1 MKRFLSFLTL
11 AVMVCTAVSAQNTPY
26 RAIIGLHH
34 DANGAV
40 VMSDPTTTIVVDL
53 TIEKEQTIVGPYAR
67 YAQKYLDVRGS
78 LVEKT
83 TYALKSAQV
92 SIATDDAVFALKPI
106 APESVSVQ
114 SHLSSATEFA
124 KVLPDRM
131 TLSPMSAEDA
141 AAQAAQ
147 AIFTLRRKRVEL
159 ITGDAGENVFGA
171 GLKDAL
177 DALDAREQ
185 AYLELFLG
193 KKVTTTYTE
202 RVVLPLNGTTTSYTI
217 AKLSSS
223 TGLQS
228 ATASEGEDIKLNITP
243 SGVSP
248 KLATIPEA
256 DPRDKTALQVRLAD
270 NATCV
275 ISVGGAAVGSAT
287 LPIFEFGRTVNIT
300 NTLAVKR

>member
-11 AVMVCTAVSAQNTPY
+11 ATLLCTAASAQNNLYRSVIGPY
-26 RAIIGLHH
+26 I

-40 VMSDPTTTIVVDL
+40 AVADPSTTIVVDL
-53 TIEKEQTIVGPYAR
+53 VIESEQTIVGPYAR

-83 TYALKSAQV
+83 TFTIK
-92 SIATDDAVFALKPI
+92 DARLSVLQCDGVLAP
-106 APESVSVQ
+106 APEQAASTTVQ
-114 SHLSSATEFA
+114 SHLGDIAEFA

-131 TLSPMSAEDA
+131 STSPLTIEDA

-147 AIFTLRRKRVEL
+147 SIFTIRKKRMDL

-177 DALDAREQ
+177 EALDAREQ

-193 KKVTTTYTE
+193 KKVTTTSTK
-202 RVVLPLNGTTTSYTI
+202 RIVVPLNGTESSYTI

-223 TGLQS
+223 KGLLAES
-228 ATASEGEDIKLNITP
+228 AEEGDAVKLVINPSGRAPKLNGIAEVD
-243 SGVSP
+243 S
-248 KLATIPEA
+248 
-256 DPRDKTALQVRLAD
+256 RDKTALMVRLAD
-270 NATCV
+270 NATCS
-275 ISVGGAAVGSAT
+275 ISVGDAVVGTTT
-287 LPIFEFGRTVNIT
+287 LPVFEFGRTAYIA
-300 NTLAVKR
+300 NTVVKR

>member
-1 MKRFLSFLTL
+1 MKRLLALLTL
-11 AVMVCTAVSAQNTPY
+11 AVVACTTASAQNTPY
-26 RAIIGLHH
+26 RTVIGPYY
-34 DANGAV
+34 DATGAV
-40 VMSDPTTTIVVDL
+40 ALADPTTTIVVDL

-92 SIATDDAVFALKPI
+92 SIATDDTVFALKPI

-193 KKVTTTYTE
+193 KKIVTTYTE
-202 RVVLPLNGTTTSYTI
+202 RIILPLNGTTTSYTI
-217 AKLSSS
+217 AKLLSNA
-223 TGLQS
+223 GLQ
-228 ATASEGEDIKLNITP
+228 ASTIAEGDAVKLNITP

-248 KLATIPEA
+248 KLATIAEV

-270 NATCV
+270 NVTCV
-275 ISVGGAAVGSAT
+275 ITVGDAVVGSAT
-287 LPIFEFGRTVNIT
+287 LPVFEFGRTAYIA
-300 NTLAVKR
+300 NTLASKR